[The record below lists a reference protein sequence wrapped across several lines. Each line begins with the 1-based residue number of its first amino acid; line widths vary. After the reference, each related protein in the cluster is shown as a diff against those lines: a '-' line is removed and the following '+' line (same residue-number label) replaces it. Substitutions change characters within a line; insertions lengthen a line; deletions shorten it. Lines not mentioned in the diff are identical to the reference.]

1 MERQRKESMHQTT
14 EILFDEIKQPR
25 RVEQRKKDNHKTSE
39 TKSDIAIK
47 ANGMISFIK
56 RQRFSG

>member
-14 EILFDEIKQPR
+14 EILFDEIITTQKGGAK
-25 RVEQRKKDNHKTSE
+25 EKSNHKTSE
-39 TKSDIAIK
+39 TKSDRAIK
-47 ANGMISFIK
+47 ANGMVSFIK